1 MRKPD
6 RGILRP
12 GKTAPSSIF
21 YNTRPRNN
29 FKNNATIDIKT

>member
-21 YNTRPRNN
+21 YNTRPR
-29 FKNNATIDIKT
+29 KNMKYNATIDINT